1 MKITDVKVQVV
12 KREQNDLPGPGVDLS
27 HDGISFMTEL
37 AEVPV
42 LRIFTDEGIEGTSCG
57 RAGLRLA
64 QYLASLKPLLLGEN
78 PLYVERIWQ
87 KMWRMNRVTFLPQ
100 PALGTV
106 DVALWDIVGKV
117 ANLPIYQLLGAYRD
131 TVRAYA
137 SSGQFP
143 NVEAYV
149 KQVLECQARGF
160 TAYKL
165 HVSGIPSEDLAV
177 CRAVREAAGDDM
189 ILMHDPVGL
198 YDREQAL
205 MVGRE
210 LEKLNFY
217 WLEEPIQDTDMD
229 GLISLCSTLDIP
241 IASLEVLPGNLYTRA
256 QYIARGAVDIVRSD
270 ALYSGGITS
279 LKKIA
284 SLAEAF
290 GIKCEIHAT
299 CNPLTNVA
307 GLHVAC
313 SIRNCE
319 FYEWEVPEGLWDF
332 GVKETIKLDKEGYVH
347 VPKGPGLGLEPDW
360 EYIDSHTI
368 QTL

>member
-1 MKITDVKVQVV
+1 
-12 KREQNDLPGPGVDLS
+12 
-27 HDGISFMTEL
+27 
-37 AEVPV
+37 
-42 LRIFTDEGIEGTSCG
+42 
-57 RAGLRLA
+57 
-64 QYLASLKPLLLGEN
+64 
-78 PLYVERIWQ
+78 
-87 KMWRMNRVTFLPQ
+87 
-100 PALGTV
+100 
-106 DVALWDIVGKV
+106 
-117 ANLPIYQLLGAYRD
+117 
-131 TVRAYA
+131 VRAYA
-137 SSGQFP
+137 SSGQFS
-143 NVEAYV
+143 NVETYV

-160 TAYKL
+160 TAYKV

-177 CRAVREAAGDDM
+177 CRAVREAVGDDM

-217 WLEEPIQDTDMD
+217 WFEEPIQDTDMD
-229 GLISLCSTLDIP
+229 GLISLCHALDIP
-241 IASLEVLPGNLYTRA
+241 IAALEVIPGNLYTRA

>member
-1 MKITDVKVQVV
+1 MKITDVRVQLI
-12 KREQNDLPGPGVDLS
+12 KRDLSSVSGVDLT
-27 HDGISFMTEL
+27 HGGVSFIKQL
-37 AEVPV
+37 AEVPIF
-42 LRIFTDEGIEGTSCG
+42 RIFTDEGVEGTSCG
-57 RAGLRLA
+57 RGGLVVA
-64 QYLASLKPLLLGEN
+64 QSLASLKSLLLDEN

-87 KMWRMNRVTFLPQ
+87 KIWSMNRVLHLPQ
-100 PALGTV
+100 PALGPV

-131 TVRAYA
+131 KVRAYA
-137 SSGQFP
+137 SSGQYP

-149 KQVLECQARGF
+149 KQVMECKARGF

-177 CRAVREAAGDDM
+177 CRAVREAVGDDM
-189 ILMHDPVGL
+189 ILMHDPVGQ

-217 WLEEPIQDTDMD
+217 WLEEPIQDTDMG
-229 GLISLCSTLDIP
+229 GLIQLCNALDIP
-241 IASLEVLPGNLYTRA
+241 IAALEVLPGNLYTRA
-256 QYIARGAVDIVRSD
+256 QYIARGAVDMVRSD
-270 ALYSGGITS
+270 TCYNGGITP

-290 GIKCEIHAT
+290 AIKCEIH
-299 CNPLTNVA
+299 CCPNPWMNA
-307 GLHVAC
+307 ANLHVMC
-313 SIRNCE
+313 SIRNCD
-319 FYEWEVPEGLWDF
+319 FYEWMVPEWIWDF
-332 GVKETIKLDKEGYVH
+332 GVKETIKLDDEGYVH
-347 VPKGPGLGLEPDW
+347 VPKGPGLGMEPDW
-360 EYIDSHTI
+360 EYIDSCTI